1 MHRRVNLQNH
11 CINLP
16 GKRFDNR
23 TVRARIDKKKFFMSS
38 GVFVLLKLKVTSPS
52 KRPNLDVARN
62 SLIDFSS
69 RPNFSFEQKNKII
82 KKINLY
88 KINLNN
94 IKSKYS
100 LQMYIFK

>member
-38 GVFVLLKLKVTSPS
+38 GGVFVLLKVKVSSQS
-52 KRPNLDVARN
+52 KRPNLDVAFDARN
-62 SLIDFSS
+62 SLIRFFLLD
-69 RPNFSFEQKNKII
+69 IV
-82 KKINLY
+82 
-88 KINLNN
+88 
-94 IKSKYS
+94 
-100 LQMYIFK
+100 